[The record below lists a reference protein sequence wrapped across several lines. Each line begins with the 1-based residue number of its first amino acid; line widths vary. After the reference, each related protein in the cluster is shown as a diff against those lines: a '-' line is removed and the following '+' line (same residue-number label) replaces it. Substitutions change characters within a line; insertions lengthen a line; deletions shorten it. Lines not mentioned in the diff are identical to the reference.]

1 MITSWCFFPPSWV
14 PDLCCGRRVF
24 PILHIDSNNFSDL
37 PLGFVY
43 ICISA
48 YGGYDHHLIMRK
60 IIIILSLIHS
70 ENVLE
75 KAARNAQEQSTR
87 QDTTVVADYVAD
99 YVQKYLTV
107 HEGWL
112 ALSGRVRNC
121 SFWH

>member
-1 MITSWCFFPPSWV
+1 MWSHLGVFFPPSWV

-43 ICISA
+43 ICNSA
-48 YGGYDHHLIMRK
+48 YGGYDHHLIMSK

-75 KAARNAQEQSTR
+75 KAARNAQEESTR
-87 QDTTVVADYVAD
+87 PQQWLQIMLQIMS
-99 YVQKYLTV
+99 QKYFN
-107 HEGWL
+107 
-112 ALSGRVRNC
+112 RNI
-121 SFWH
+121 

>member
-1 MITSWCFFPPSWV
+1 
-14 PDLCCGRRVF
+14 
-24 PILHIDSNNFSDL
+24 
-37 PLGFVY
+37 
-43 ICISA
+43 
-48 YGGYDHHLIMRK
+48 MRK